1 MIIWSFSVILN
12 TESAILQK
20 FSLGHFQAIKWLQ
33 TPLNLNVN
41 RLTLRSS
48 GKTTKIVDRRRPS
61 TFFVTF
67 FLIFSLFFLTRYPGG
82 VSQCWATE
90 ILRREARRKKSLLHS
105 AATPPPYHT
114 ALESCTPSQLI
125 NPYRN
130 FRWFVRTV
138 HLFFQKI
145 FFREKLLSQY
155 THCPIIHNAIKIHV
169 NIFLLID
176 FICSFTNERSES

>member
-1 MIIWSFSVILN
+1 MLSHRNFAS
-12 TESAILQK
+12 
-20 FSLGHFQAIKWLQ
+20 
-33 TPLNLNVN
+33 
-41 RLTLRSS
+41 RSS
-48 GKTTKIVDRRRPS
+48 T
-61 TFFVTF
+61 
-67 FLIFSLFFLTRYPGG
+67 
-82 VSQCWATE
+82 
-90 ILRREARRKKSLLHS
+90 KKSLLHS

-145 FFREKLLSQY
+145 FFRKNYFLITRTAPVIEY
-155 THCPIIHNAIKIHV
+155 TIKIYI

-176 FICSFTNERSES
+176 FIYSFTTDRSESLNIQSLIILIFLALKNCRTYFYTVL